1 MAVGLAYHYR
11 TGVELLKIFCFY
23 FLFDNRQFDLRLAF
37 DDKYSFLLFIMTIE
51 MKARIEFPKNE
62 KSHWHY
68 FAANL
73 LYQTNMSAHTELFV
87 SCLEGTHV
95 EVHTRITQKNK

>member
-1 MAVGLAYHYR
+1 
-11 TGVELLKIFCFY
+11 
-23 FLFDNRQFDLRLAF
+23 
-37 DDKYSFLLFIMTIE
+37 